1 LNVITGS
8 DHVTTEA
15 EAIMGGENFAYML
28 EAWPGANIRVGAGPP
43 HPNYIVNDG
52 VIPFGSFV

>member
-1 LNVITGS
+1 
-8 DHVTTEA
+8 
-15 EAIMGGENFAYML
+15 MGGENFAYML